1 MNREEIMNILPHRD
15 NMLLLDDVE
24 NKNGTAVGHYTVRG
38 DEFFLKGHF
47 PDNPIVPGVILCEIL
62 AQSAC
67 VLMQDAMSEGKL
79 PVYTGLNNVKFRS
92 PVKPGD
98 TVETQC
104 RIKRAK
110 HPFYFAEGTVTWTDG
125 YAYRQNFPLQL
136 QEHKLCF
143 QKY

>member
-62 AQSAC
+62 GS
-67 VLMQDAMSEGKL
+67 VRLRTDAGCNE
-79 PVYTGLNNVKFRS
+79 R
-92 PVKPGD
+92 
-98 TVETQC
+98 
-104 RIKRAK
+104 R
-110 HPFYFAEGTVTWTDG
+110 
-125 YAYRQNFPLQL
+125 
-136 QEHKLCF
+136 
-143 QKY
+143 

>member
-1 MNREEIMNILPHRD
+1 MTILPHRD

-24 NKNGTAVGHYTVRG
+24 NKDGTAVGHYTVRG

-67 VLMQDAMSEGKL
+67 VLIQDAMREGKL

-104 RIKRAK
+104 HIKRAK
-110 HPFYFAEGTVTWTDG
+110 HPFYFAEGSVSGDD
-125 YAYRQNFPLQL
+125 R
-136 QEHKLCF
+136 LCVSADF
-143 QKY
+143 SFAITGV

>member
-24 NKNGTAVGHYTVRG
+24 RKDGIAVGHYTVRG

-47 PDNPIVPGVILCEIL
+47 PDHPIVPGVILCEIL

-67 VLMQDAMSEGKL
+67 VLMQDAMSEGTL
-79 PVYTGLNNVKFRS
+79 PVYTGLNHVKFRS

-98 TVETQC
+98 TVETRC
-104 RIKRAK
+104 YIKRAK
-110 HPFYFAEGTVTWTDG
+110 HPFYFAEGTVSVDG
-125 YAYRQNFPLQL
+125 R
-136 QEHKLCF
+136 LCVSAEF
-143 QKY
+143 SFAVTGA

>member
-24 NKNGTAVGHYTVRG
+24 NIDGTAIGHYTVRG

-67 VLMQDAMSEGKL
+67 VLMQDTIKEGNL
-79 PVYTGLNNVKFRS
+79 PVYTGLDHVKFRS
-92 PVKPGD
+92 SVKPGD
-98 TVETQC
+98 TILTQC
-104 RIKRAK
+104 RIKKSK
-110 HPFYFAEGTVTWTDG
+110 HPFYFAEGTVTVDD
-125 YAYRQNFPLQL
+125 R
-136 QEHKLCF
+136 LCVSAEF
-143 QKY
+143 SFAIIGA